1 MDGLSLFQKEEDTA
15 SLFNSPRISHCP
27 PSLCLDD
34 SQEIWASTQDQNPI
48 SSSVSGNFQTKSSP
62 LYFDNPKHPPILDN
76 GVIFRYEDD
85 PMGYRRLRKKIQNR
99 KSSQKLRSSA
109 KNSMASLTD
118 QFEKLSADFTR
129 VQSENVCLQKQN
141 QELSKKCEF
150 YHKTL
155 TESLRQAQSVP
166 AETKSEDLEIVFES
180 KQGVTRANVSD
191 NSRSI
196 RFFFVFTVFTIAI
209 QFVDLP
215 GSNAQPS
222 GSGYA
227 LKGVESLVPEFA
239 RKGLSYDLLGAL
251 KGGSIVLWVCLLV
264 FNLKKLID

>member
-1 MDGLSLFQKEEDTA
+1 MDDLSVFQPEDN
-15 SLFNSPRISHCP
+15 SLSIFNSPRISHCP
-27 PSLCLDD
+27 QSPSLDD
-34 SQEIWASTQDQNPI
+34 SQELWASTQDQNPI
-48 SSSVSGNFQTKSSP
+48 SSSVSGDFQPKSSP

-76 GVIFRYEDD
+76 GVFFRYEDD
-85 PMGYRRLRKKIQNR
+85 PVGYRRLKKKIQNR

-109 KNSMASLTD
+109 KNSMASLAD
-118 QFEKLSADFTR
+118 QLERLSADYSR
-129 VQSENVCLQKQN
+129 VRNENDCLQKQN

-166 AETKSEDLEIVFES
+166 AETKSEDLEIVFEP
-180 KQGVTRANVSD
+180 KQGLTRANISD

-209 QFVDLP
+209 QFVDMP
-215 GSNAQPS
+215 VASIQP
-222 GSGYA
+222 SGYA
-227 LKGVESLVPEFA
+227 LKGVEAAVPELA
-239 RKGLSYDLLGAL
+239 RKGPHYDLLGAL